1 MIIQLAVWRLWISLA
16 GRIHL
21 GGNCSHGTE
30 WSQAIVSGFGK
41 SRCCVNGRIQ
51 QWFGSSYITVY
62 LLCRFFQQQT
72 KIQTWTSWVCS
83 LNSAIC
89 LSVCATVRL
98 WLVYLP
104 KITLPQF
111 VRVCYLEA
119 MAEKSFNDQ
128 SHDEPHP
135 GIEHGNRKSTR
146 IRSEEAAERKAEKK
160 LRQVPPGWYPHSW
173 FLWMVIPVVVP
184 QNKVIA

>member
-1 MIIQLAVWRLWISLA
+1 MRIQWGYNGYTMGISPMIIQLAVWRLWISLT

-51 QWFGSSYITVY
+51 QWFGSSYIIVY

-89 LSVCATVRL
+89 VSVCVLLFASDYYNYPRLLLCEFATWKPWPR
-98 WLVYLP
+98 
-104 KITLPQF
+104 
-111 VRVCYLEA
+111 
-119 MAEKSFNDQ
+119 
-128 SHDEPHP
+128 
-135 GIEHGNRKSTR
+135 NRSMINRMMSPR

-173 FLWMVIPVVVP
+173 FCWMVIG
-184 QNKVIA
+184 

>member
-1 MIIQLAVWRLWISLA
+1 MRIQWGYNGYTMGISPMIIQLAVWRLWISLT

-51 QWFGSSYITVY
+51 QWFGSSYIIVY

-89 LSVCATVRL
+89 VSVC
-98 WLVYLP
+98 
-104 KITLPQF
+104 
-111 VRVCYLEA
+111 VCYCSPLTIIITQDYFCA
-119 MAEKSFNDQ
+119 SLLLG
-128 SHDEPHP
+128 SHGREIVQWSIAWWAP
-135 GIEHGNRKSTR
+135 GSAARKLLR
-146 IRSEEAAERKAEKK
+146 ERLKRSCGRCHLDDTLIAGFA
-160 LRQVPPGWYPHSW
+160 GWLLVSCSP
-173 FLWMVIPVVVP
+173 
-184 QNKVIA
+184 K